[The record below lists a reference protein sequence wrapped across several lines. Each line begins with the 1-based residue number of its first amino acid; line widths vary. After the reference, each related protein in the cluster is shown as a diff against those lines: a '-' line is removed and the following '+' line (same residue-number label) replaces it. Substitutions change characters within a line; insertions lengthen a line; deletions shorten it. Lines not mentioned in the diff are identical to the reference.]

1 MANIIPQSMTRTAL
15 HAANALTG
23 NGASVATAAKRHLIY
38 IGASAGT
45 AGIFTF
51 ERSHDDGVN
60 WVTQSV
66 TRLSDGVAITATA
79 AAEND
84 DCYLVAVQ
92 DGDNLIRARIS
103 TAWVTASPAV
113 THIALN

>member
-1 MANIIPQSMTRTAL
+1 MANTIPQSMTRTTMQ
-15 HAANALTG
+15 AANALTG
-23 NGASVATAAKRHLIY
+23 NGTAVAQTAKTDLIY

-51 ERSHDDGVN
+51 ERSHDDGTT

-66 TRLSDGVAITATA
+66 TRLSDGVSITATS

-92 DGDNLIRARIS
+92 DGDIQLRARIS
-103 TAWVTASPAV
+103 TTWVTASPAV

>member
-1 MANIIPQSMTRTAL
+1 MTRTTL

-23 NGASVATAAKRHLIY
+23 DGVSVAQAAKNTLIY

-51 ERSHDDGVN
+51 ERSADEGVT
-60 WVTQSV
+60 WVAQSV
-66 TRLSDGVAITATA
+66 TRLSDGTAITATA

-84 DCYLVAVQ
+84 DCYLVAGV
-92 DGDNLIRARIS
+92 DGDNLLRARIS

-113 THIALN
+113 TLIALN

>member
-1 MANIIPQSMTRTAL
+1 MANTIPQSMTRTTL
-15 HAANALTG
+15 HALNALTG
-23 NGASVATAAKRHLIY
+23 NGTAVAQTAKCHLIY

-51 ERSHDDGVN
+51 ERSHDDGVT

-66 TRLSDGVAITATA
+66 TRLSDGNAITATA

-84 DCYLVAVQ
+84 DCYLVAAQ
-92 DGDNLIRARIS
+92 DGDIQLRARIS
-103 TAWVTASPAV
+103 TAWVTASPLV
-113 THIALN
+113 TYIALN

>member
-1 MANIIPQSMTRTAL
+1 VANTIPQSMTRTTL

-23 NGASVATAAKRHLIY
+23 NGVAVAQTGKVNLIY

-45 AGIFTF
+45 EGIFTF
-51 ERSHDDGVN
+51 ERSHDDGTT
-60 WVTQSV
+60 WVAQSV
-66 TRLSDGVAITATA
+66 TRLSDGNSITATA

-84 DCYLVAVQ
+84 DCYLVAAQ
-92 DGDNLIRARIS
+92 DGDVQLRVRIS
-103 TAWVTASPAV
+103 TTWVTASPAV